1 MEYPKLRLLI
11 INPWAINNDMHYAKG
26 MVSALAKKADLDFVT
41 NEYYKDA
48 PNNYRLYRSF
58 FKYSENLPR
67 GRFRLFIRGV
77 EYIFAYSKILKLV
90 KKNKYDIVHIHWL
103 LLYKIDYV
111 FLRILKKHCNKL
123 ILTAHNVL
131 PHVNGKIYKKD
142 LQKIYDCFDT
152 ILVHGD
158 SIKDEFSK
166 VFPEYSEKVRIQHHG
181 IYFQQD
187 THFNKNDLCNEFVSK
202 IMKYDKKII
211 MFGAMFY
218 NKGTDRLLK
227 IWLDR
232 FKHSDILLIVVGKKS
247 GNYQELDA
255 LKDIINITDNIYF
268 KDEFIDNNTLNF
280 LISYSDCVIVPYR
293 HASMS
298 GVVFTA
304 AEFKKTVICTNVGAL
319 PEYIENNIDG
329 FICDNTE
336 NGICDAIEIFS
347 EQSVDELKIK
357 GEALH
362 RNIHLKYSWDCIAD
376 RLLNEIYI

>member
-1 MEYPKLRLLI
+1 MSVKLLI
-11 INPWAINNDMHYAKG
+11 INPWAVNNDMYYAKG
-26 MVSALAKKADLDFVT
+26 MINSLARKTELDFVT
-41 NEYYKDA
+41 NEYYEDSG
-48 PNNYRLYRSF
+48 NNYGLYRFF
-58 FKYSENLPR
+58 FKYSENMPR
-67 GRFRLFIRGV
+67 RNFRLFIRGA
-77 EYIFAYSKILKLV
+77 EYVFAYCKIIRLA
-90 KKNKYDIVHIHWL
+90 KKNRYDIVHIHWL
-103 LLYKIDYV
+103 LHYKIDYF
-111 FLRILKKHCNKL
+111 FLKILKKYCNKL

-131 PHVNGKIYKKD
+131 PHINGNLYIND
-142 LQKIYDCFDT
+142 LQKIYGCFDT
-152 ILVHGD
+152 ILVHGN
-158 SIKDEFSK
+158 SIKEELLKD
-166 VFPEYSEKVRIQHHG
+166 FPEYSEKVHLQYHG
-181 IYFQQD
+181 VYFEQE
-187 THFNKNDLCNEFVSK
+187 TYFNKNGVCNELINKVMQYNK
-202 IMKYDKKII
+202 RII

-218 NKGTDRLLK
+218 NKGTDRLAK
-227 IWLDR
+227 IWLDK
-232 FKHSDILLIVVGKKS
+232 FQHSNTLLIIVGKET

-357 GEALH
+357 GEALN